1 MDLLDDGG
9 ARAILPSGERLSLGK
24 SIMRGYTPVT
34 PKPGNAAEVEAIA
47 TQIEATGNVTSQ
59 NAKAIFAARLAST
72 DAAVQRPGA
81 ALRVA
86 DAYFGAWDLPRAT
99 QFLAG
104 LPVEYGEESRI
115 VVNTSDLLTMRV
127 EKRIRELS
135 TVQDYQQQE
144 VGRTLAYCLELS
156 KRHNGM
162 SLRTALTSFRIDS
175 DKV

>member
-1 MDLLDDGG
+1 
-9 ARAILPSGERLSLGK
+9 
-24 SIMRGYTPVT
+24 
-34 PKPGNAAEVEAIA
+34 
-47 TQIEATGNVTSQ
+47 
-59 NAKAIFAARLAST
+59 
-72 DAAVQRPGA
+72 
-81 ALRVA
+81 
-86 DAYFGAWDLPRAT
+86 
-99 QFLAG
+99 
-104 LPVEYGEESRI
+104 

-162 SLRTALTSFRIDS
+162 SLRTALTSFRIDP